1 MYILNNKNKMAKKKV
16 DVQKSRHVKKMS
28 TIIALTFA
36 FTVMVGNQ
44 MHSIKSGTLSVDTFG
59 NTNNSTGG
67 GESVIDGSLK
77 SENTNKELWNDIGTN
92 SILEPIYKPTDTKS
106 IIDPVYDGTNAGHYE
121 LDANGN
127 KIYKTAG
134 DKTEFPND
142 KNFEEMDMQKRAEM
156 EKERMKHDQEREKM
170 DMQRR
175 SEMEKERTKHDEQ
188 RIEMEKRFEED
199 MQNRREFEMKMD
211 KQREEDMQ
219 KHSLQF
225 TSRVL
230 EDVDRTKREME
241 KIGSVLSQIKAS
253 VPTLGED
260 AAVVLKAVNA
270 LSEIQT
276 KSASVLVQIETS
288 LGKSGVKPEDVE
300 GSWQLLDNVGRAAEN
315 HMAVIMRYQHKFPQD
330 VQVLIRSLHDNR
342 DNGNHQDKFDVYTD
356 LGSNDKAQLIQK
368 IRAEVLE
375 EVTRQ
380 VTGELMAKVAD
391 YIGDDAAG
399 QIMSS
404 MMNNIDIFGDRG
416 SKLLNNSTDVNDALS
431 LVNFN
436 KAGGKSR
443 GLAQKTKQMMI
454 LGDVK
459 IDLEQAWAD
468 LKTASD
474 AGDTSKVTTLETKIE
489 GLLNK
494 NEDLS
499 IKGDD
504 AYQFADVRADKEDW
518 FFRSVMAMKEK
529 GIVSGYKDQ
538 NGNATG
544 EFGPSNNVTVGE
556 SLKMAFGAANVPVN
570 PQGSGGHWAVSS
582 GYVGA
587 AQNIGL
593 AGLIDLSKL
602 DRPASR
608 EDVAVITAK
617 AFGLDASSEYKN
629 AFTDYK
635 GSKGNYVQAT
645 YDAGI
650 FTGEGDTGKFN
661 GNAPINRASIAK
673 VINAAID
680 VKKTDDVSAELDNF
694 KL

>member
-1 MYILNNKNKMAKKKV
+1 MAKKKV
-16 DVQKSRHVKKMS
+16 DVQKSRHVKKMA
-28 TIIALTFA
+28 TFIALTLA

-59 NTNNSTGG
+59 NTANSTGG
-67 GESVIDGSLK
+67 GESVINGELK
-77 SENTNKELWNDIGTN
+77 SENTNKELWNDIETN
-92 SILEPIYKPTDTKS
+92 SIIEPIYKPTDHNSIIEPIYKPTDTKS
-106 IIDPVYDGTNAGHYE
+106 IIEPIYDGTNAGHYK

-127 KIYKTAG
+127 KIYQTVG
-134 DKTEFPND
+134 DKTQLPND
-142 KNFEEMDMQKRAEM
+142 KNFEEMDMQRRAEM
-156 EKERMKHDQEREKM
+156 EKERMKHDQEREEM

-175 SEMEKERTKHDEQ
+175 A
-188 RIEMEKRFEED
+188 EMEKRFEED
-199 MQNRREFEMKMD
+199 MKHRREFEMQME
-211 KQREEDMQ
+211 KQHQEEME
-219 KHSLQF
+219 KHALQF

-230 EDVDRTKREME
+230 EDVDRTNKEME
-241 KIGSVLSQIKAS
+241 KIGSVLSQIKAA

-260 AAVVLKAVNA
+260 SAVVLKAVNA
-270 LSEIQT
+270 LDEIRT
-276 KSASVLVQIETS
+276 KSVEVLAKIETALS
-288 LGKSGVKPEDVE
+288 KSGVKPEEVE
-300 GSWQLLDNVGRAAEN
+300 GSWQLLDNVGRATEN

-342 DNGNHQDKFDVYTD
+342 DNGNHQGQDKFDVYTD
-356 LGSNDKAQLIQK
+356 LGSAGKAQLIQK

-380 VTGELMAKVAD
+380 VTGELMAKVAV

-399 QIMSS
+399 EIMSS
-404 MMNNIDIFGDRG
+404 IMNNIDIFGDRG
-416 SKLLNNSTDVNDALS
+416 SKLLNNSADVNDALS

-443 GLAQKTKQMMI
+443 GLAQKTKKMMI
-454 LGDVK
+454 FGDVK
-459 IDLEQAWAD
+459 VDLEQAWAD

-474 AGDTSKVTTLETKIE
+474 AGNTASVTALETKIE
-489 GLLNK
+489 GLLKK
-494 NEDLS
+494 NEELS

-518 FFRSVMAMKEK
+518 FFRSVMSMKEK

-538 NGNATG
+538 NGNTTG
-544 EFGPSNNVTVGE
+544 EFGPSNNVTIGE
-556 SLKMAFGAANVPVN
+556 SLKMAFGAANVPVT
-570 PQGSGGHWAVSS
+570 PQGAGGHWAISS

-587 AQNIGL
+587 AQNVGL
-593 AGLIDLSKL
+593 AGLVDLSRL
-602 DRPASR
+602 DKPASR

-617 AFGLDASSEYKN
+617 AFGLDASSGYKN

-661 GNAPINRASIAK
+661 GSTR
-673 VINAAID
+673 
-680 VKKTDDVSAELDNF
+680 
-694 KL
+694 